1 MNKKYPFDYF
11 EEDAIN
17 PARNTNQK
25 RQPEQKEQDG
35 QLAFF
40 KPYNNASQ
48 SESDSLN
55 IVRNNNNNGS
65 NNHQQNRGSQFGQ
78 QASRLNQQRYN
89 NRQQH
94 SFSPIESLSMDEM
107 YIYSAQID
115 VVSQDLTSLVADMPT
130 KFEEFIFNYSKEEN
144 SDDNKEAFLEN
155 IKELKLLCD
164 RATLREKDL
173 YEILDRID
181 NQGLRFKSIDIEQLK
196 QLLEDT
202 KLALSKLPNMN
213 IIQNSPLLISEY
225 EQLEGRIQALNK
237 EVLRRT
243 IYEKASTT
251 HHAIRPL
258 RSLKSAIYYI
268 NRFMSYDEPRL
279 FLYKAVRMLTRL
291 RELANFIIQP
301 QHNLNDTQVQQVLE
315 VIKQGSHEWDSEFL
329 ANGSSVWDF
338 GPFDIKKIPLMILA
352 PAHSDN
358 YGGEEEIS
366 LSVIPDY
373 LIHQVRILLN
383 NLGLRKKPQFFNNN
397 HHRNNNRFD
406 DHGY

>member
-17 PARNTNQK
+17 PARTTNQK
-25 RQPEQKEQDG
+25 RPQESKEQDG

-40 KPYNNASQ
+40 KPCNNSPLDIGTN
-48 SESDSLN
+48 SNSSL
-55 IVRNNNNNGS
+55 RS
-65 NNHQQNRGSQFGQ
+65 NNQNRNSQFGQ
-78 QASRLNQQRYN
+78 QASRLNQQRYT

-94 SFSPIESLSMDEM
+94 SFSPIESLNMDEM

-115 VVSQDLTSLVADMPT
+115 VVSQDLTSLVEEMPL
-130 KFEEFIFNYSKEEN
+130 KFEAFILNYSQIEDY
-144 SDDNKEAFLEN
+144 DDNKEEFLEN

-181 NQGLRFKSIDIEQLK
+181 NQGLRFKSIDIDQLK

-202 KLALSKLPNMN
+202 KASLAKLPTMN

-225 EQLEGRIQALNK
+225 EQLEGRVQALNK

-268 NRFMSYDEPRL
+268 NRFMCYDQPRQ
-279 FLYKAVRMLTRL
+279 FLHKAVRMLTRL

-315 VIKQGSHEWDSEFL
+315 VIKQGSREWDNEFL

-338 GPFDIKKIPLMILA
+338 GSFDIKKIPLMIIA
-352 PAHSDN
+352 PSHSDN

-383 NLGLRKKPQFFNNN
+383 NLGLRKKPQFFNNQ
-397 HHRNNNRFD
+397 RNNKFD
-406 DHGY
+406 DAGY